1 MLNQT
6 FRAHDL
12 VVLVVLVV
20 LEGLLSIDN
29 AVILGL
35 LARRVAKDRQGRA
48 LTYGLIGSFACRLVA
63 IAAAAWLLKWDFVKV
78 IGGSYLLF
86 IAVKH
91 LFFSP
96 PEPPPGADDTGGGR
110 SFWRTVLSIQITD
123 AAFAIDSI
131 LAAIALVGPAKTPGI
146 HPKLWVV
153 ILGGLIGVALMRVAA
168 GLFIRLLER
177 FPRFEVAGYLLVC
190 VVGLKLLADWVGDAF
205 EGRFS
210 GRVESWLNFDKVT
223 DAGFW
228 LFWAMMAVCFAV
240 GFVPRRATAESP
252 ALRAAA
258 KQAG

>member
-6 FRAHDL
+6 FEAHDL
-12 VVLVVLVV
+12 VVLLVLVV

-35 LARRVAKDRQGRA
+35 LARRVPKEQQGRA

-63 IAAAAWLLKWDFVKV
+63 IAAAAWLIKWDFVKV
-78 IGGSYLLF
+78 IGGGYLIY

-91 LFFSP
+91 LFFSH
-96 PEPPPGADDTGGGR
+96 PEPPPAADDPGGTG
-110 SFWRTVLSIQITD
+110 SFWRVVASIQITD

-131 LAAIALVGPAKTPGI
+131 LAAIALVGPAPKDWAYPI

-153 ILGGLIGVALMRVAA
+153 VGGGLIGVALMRVAA
-168 GLFIRLLER
+168 GLFIKLLER
-177 FPRFEVAGYLLVC
+177 FPRFEVSGYLLVL

-205 EGRFS
+205 AARLSRAWEL
-210 GRVESWLNFDKVT
+210 WLNFDSYK

-228 LFWAMMAVCFAV
+228 LFWGLMAVCFAV
-240 GFVPRRATAESP
+240 GFVPAKRKAE
-252 ALRAAA
+252 
-258 KQAG
+258 